1 MQRWLRQSW
10 LVLLLAGVLGT
21 LLAVVELSL
30 RDRIERTARE
40 QVAQSAVLVVPGGSH
55 SELVAASDRPT
66 WKVLADDGSV
76 RGWAVMSE
84 SVGFSDRIR
93 VLVGLS
99 EDRSQIVG
107 VTVLDSRET
116 PGLGERV
123 REASFLQRFVGQAT
137 GAELQVVKPGQ
148 SAAHSVDAISGA
160 TISSKAVTRA
170 VNAATRTQMGSRG
183 EEAR

>member
-1 MQRWLRQSW
+1 MQRWLKQSW

-30 RDRIERTARE
+30 KDRIERTARE
-40 QVAQSAVLVVPGGSH
+40 QVARSALLVVPGGAR
-55 SELVAASDRPT
+55 SELTSASERET

-84 SVGFSDRIR
+84 SVGFADRIR

-99 EDRSQIVG
+99 ADRSQIVG

-123 REASFLQRFVGQAT
+123 REATFLQRFVGQTT
-137 GAELQVVKPGQ
+137 GAELRVVKPGQ

-160 TISSKAVTRA
+160 TITSKAVTRS
-170 VNAATRTQMGSRG
+170 VNAATRTEAGASG